1 MGQNITKASAI
12 RRAITVATGE
22 VKLRA
27 ACETKLGT
35 AALRSFAATVPAK
48 AFLPKKL
55 KAEIGAFTDALEAAG
70 EERRTAQRKIM
81 VAGQF
86 ITFFKL
92 EAGVTESEVSE
103 IIEANGFDSVAAIYA
118 AVKPS
123 AKVKVDENGDP
134 VEAVEVPKEAKLLK
148 QAIKL
153 MGGDVAATAELCRK
167 AAELGDAAAAEL
179 GEVVN
184 G

>member
-123 AKVKVDENGDP
+123 AKPKLDENGDA

-148 QAIKL
+148 YAITQS
-153 MGGDVAATAELCRK
+153 GGDVVKALALLGAAMQLGEK
-167 AAELGDAAAAEL
+167 AASALKNEAVA
-179 GEVVN
+179 
-184 G
+184 